1 MFAAL
6 GNFLFPNF
14 MLWERD
20 LLWMEC
26 LCLFKIYILKNLI
39 PNGMT
44 GGGAFGR

>member
-6 GNFLFPNF
+6 GNFLFSSF

-26 LCLFKIYILKNLI
+26 LCLFKIYILKDLI
-39 PNGMT
+39 PKGMT
-44 GGGAFGR
+44 GAGAFGR